1 MAVVKMHKASDG
13 SLHESFDA
21 FAKHEEKLKISK
33 AVETASFN
41 LDAFFVNE
49 DAGSDGKVLPE
60 ENIGAFVAANA
71 DVLRKVLAAGN
82 VSKRGRKGAA
92 A

>member
-1 MAVVKMHKASDG
+1 MAIVKMHKASDG

-21 FAKHEEKLKISK
+21 FAKHEEKLKIEA
-33 AVETASFN
+33 AVKDVVFVTAGFE
-41 LDAFFVNE
+41 LDDRDNE
-49 DAGSDGKVLPE
+49 VLHV

-71 DVLRKVLAAGN
+71 DTLRSILAAGN

-92 A
+92 AA